1 MKKKLFYLTLL
12 VTLAT
17 TIFSSCS
24 KDDDVIPPQISIEV
38 ADVTTNKDLTMPQE
52 DTLRLSAAVK
62 NETNYQAVWKLDD
75 KEVSHKPKYEFI
87 ATSMGEHLI
96 TLTVTNPDG
105 VVATSS
111 VKVSVYGKFKNG
123 TFILNEGNMTSEN
136 GSLIFISPKGVI
148 TDSAF
153 FKVNKT
159 PLGNVTQD
167 LFIAN
172 NKIYIISQ
180 NGNRMGGDM
189 LVVANAETLKKE
201 ASYNDELSKTL
212 SWPTHIA
219 VVGSNNVY
227 IRDNKGVYLFNTDT
241 KALKF
246 IDGTD
251 GADKNRMAVVGSK
264 VFVPAGDKLFA
275 IQGEKVDVIK
285 MAGNVSGVLKASDGN
300 LWISCT
306 TTPAQISKLN
316 PSNYAIIKT
325 NEIAEAKIGA
335 GWGATPG
342 ISAIGDTLYFS
353 NASTKIYRH
362 IFTTGKTDFMVDV
375 EGKIEDAGIVYNN
388 LAVHPKTGQV
398 FFNTIKGYGWDFL
411 INDISVWKFGDAAPV
426 LKADYKNHTHF
437 PAGIFFTDSFK

>member
-1 MKKKLFYLTLL
+1 MTKKLFYVLFL
-12 VTLAT
+12 VMLAT

-38 ADVTTNKDLTMPQE
+38 ADVTTNKDLSMPQE

-62 NETNYQAVWKLDD
+62 NSSDYQVVWKLDD
-75 KEVSHKPKYEFI
+75 KEVSHSAKYEFI

-96 TLTVTNPDG
+96 SLTVTNPDG
-105 VVATSS
+105 GVATSN
-111 VKVSVYGKFKNG
+111 VKVSIYGKFKNG

-136 GSLIFISPKGVI
+136 GTLIFISPKGVV

-153 FKVNKT
+153 YKVNKT
-159 PLGNVTQD
+159 PLGNVTQY

-172 NKIYIISQ
+172 NKIYIIAQ

-201 ASYNDELSKTL
+201 AAYNEELSKTL

-227 IRDNKGVYLFNTDT
+227 IRDNKGVFLFNTDT
-241 KALKF
+241 KVLKF
-246 IDGTD
+246 IEGTE

-264 VFVPAGDKLFA
+264 VFVPAGDKVFA
-275 IQGEKVDVIK
+275 IQGDKVDVVK
-285 MAGNVSGVLKASDGN
+285 MAGNVSGVLKTSDGN

-325 NEIAEAKIGA
+325 NEITEAKIGA

-342 ISAIGDTLYFS
+342 ISAFGDTLYFS

-362 IFTTGKTDFMVDV
+362 IFSTGKTDFMVDV
-375 EGKIEDAGIVYNN
+375 EDKIKDAGIVYNN